1 MAASQM
7 PKLLAVR
14 NAIERV
20 IKGQQQVSQQPTFTE
35 ASDQGV
41 LRRGQ
46 HADAET
52 LFLLSRVELH
62 VVCNNAV
69 VYNQNKVVVDKAN
82 MSCAFAC
89 PSIASNTPPPKVGPC
104 VLLAFHLLLVH
115 ECPYCW
121 MPLCLL

>member
-1 MAASQM
+1 MAGSQM

-20 IKGQQQVSQQPTFTE
+20 IKGHQQVSQQPTFTE
-35 ASDQGV
+35 ASDRGV

-52 LFLLSRVELH
+52 LSRWSRVEVH

-69 VYNQNKVVVDKAN
+69 VDNSNKVVVDEAN

-89 PSIASNTPPPKVGPC
+89 PSIASNAPPPKSDN
-104 VLLAFHLLLVH
+104 
-115 ECPYCW
+115 
-121 MPLCLL
+121 